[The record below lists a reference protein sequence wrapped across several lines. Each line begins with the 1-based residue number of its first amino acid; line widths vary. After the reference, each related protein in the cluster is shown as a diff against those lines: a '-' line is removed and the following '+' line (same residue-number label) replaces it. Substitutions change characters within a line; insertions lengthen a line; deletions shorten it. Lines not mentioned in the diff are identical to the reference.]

1 MVILGL
7 AFISGFLL
15 NTDVILPPIL
25 VIIPPQPLKKN
36 FSSVRDGVDHLSQY
50 QVEQDGNGDW
60 NKYMYFTVVDKDGS
74 VVGLLDTDKCLNDA
88 IGNLEKS

>member
-1 MVILGL
+1 MGTI
-7 AFISGFLL
+7 
-15 NTDVILPPIL
+15 NTTSDSSNHSSTTI
-25 VIIPPQPLKKN
+25 KNN